1 MHQFP
6 FERVLALVFGHL
18 GHGLVAMTEHYF
30 VELFRASL
38 TIYKHFESPSRIVL
52 VSCSTSHGGFEYDV
66 FEKIK
71 VFRV

>member
-6 FERVLALVFGHL
+6 FERVLALVSGYL

-38 TIYKHFESPSRIVL
+38 AIYKHFKPPSRIVL
-52 VSCSTSHGGFEYDV
+52 VSCSAIHGGLEYDV

-71 VFRV
+71 VFCI